1 MKNSRKR
8 SKNSGIIHLELVL
21 AVSII
26 AIFIVFGLARHKTYT
41 EKELPAS
48 YAAWVKHTG
57 NPNHLTFEEWKALTN
72 AEHRV
77 YNTHNRD
84 Y

>member
-1 MKNSRKR
+1 MKISRKL

-21 AVSII
+21 AFSIL
-26 AIFIVFGLARHKTYT
+26 AILLTIIVRHRTYT

-72 AEHRV
+72 VDRTV
-77 YNTHNRD
+77 YDARNRD